1 MCHAAVANSGEHQ
14 EQRLRRRPLA
24 ADANSDGGG
33 GGAACRGEPAAVMAT
48 TASSLAAPWQESG
61 SRQAREMSAM
71 VAALARVVAGSAAP
85 PAKGPPGG
93 AGLLA
98 QAQAQDASMAEAC
111 WPYPYAELQPHVA
124 EPSPPGFV
132 LHGMS
137 MSIAAAACLP
147 ACHTVAAGSSIA
159 QHSILHLVHELIRM
173 FFLFIPFSHACIA
186 PYFIRIIFILF
197 CSVI

>member
-14 EQRLRRRPLA
+14 EQRRRPLA
-24 ADANSDGGG
+24 ADADSDGGG
-33 GGAACRGEPAAVMAT
+33 GAAGRRDPAAVMAT

-85 PAKGPPGG
+85 PAKGRGG
-93 AGLLA
+93 AGLLP
-98 QAQAQDASMAEAC
+98 QAQDASMADAC

-124 EPSPPGFV
+124 EPSPPRFV

-137 MSIAAAACLP
+137 IAAAAA
-147 ACHTVAAGSSIA
+147 ACMAYRSSSIT
-159 QHSILHLVHELIRM
+159 QHTPRINTHVFFS
-173 FFLFIPFSHACIA
+173 FLFSCDNYRYASGTS
-186 PYFIRIIFILF
+186 L
-197 CSVI
+197 